1 MNNNTLYAA
10 YGSNLNLRQMS
21 VRCPDAVPVG
31 TAMLKDWQ
39 LTFRGVATL
48 EPSEGAETPIGIWE
62 ITPQCERNLD
72 LYEGFPSYYGK
83 REVTVVDG
91 DGREIKAMVYVMT
104 PRYDRPALPS
114 ESYYNGIAD
123 GFEQNGI
130 PTETLEAALEETYRI
145 VNKPHRRMEVYEYAT
160 GL

>member
-1 MNNNTLYAA
+1 MA
-10 YGSNLNLRQMS
+10 Y
-21 VRCPDAVPVG
+21 RCPKAAAVGAVTLPGYTLV
-31 TAMLKDWQ
+31 
-39 LTFRGVATL
+39 FNGVASISRRNGGEVKGVL
-48 EPSEGAETPIGIWE
+48 WE